1 MEMTEKT
8 DKPYE
13 RTSLPAG
20 GTVNTGFRGVKPV
33 KDAQDK
39 VTPAG
44 VTTGSKFSKTA
55 RRQLLAR
62 PHDP

>member
-1 MEMTEKT
+1 MTEKT

-39 VTPAG
+39 VTRAG
-44 VTTGSKFSKTA
+44 VSTGSKLVKTA
-55 RRQLLAR
+55 RRQQLVR
-62 PHDP
+62 PRDP